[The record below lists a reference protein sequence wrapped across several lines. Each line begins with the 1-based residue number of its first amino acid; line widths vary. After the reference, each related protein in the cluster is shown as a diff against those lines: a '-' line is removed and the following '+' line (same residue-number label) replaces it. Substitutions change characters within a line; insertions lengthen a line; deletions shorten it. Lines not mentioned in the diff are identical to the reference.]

1 MKTKMTF
8 LIMLLLSG
16 NIYAAEL
23 ISSVTVKGATHI
35 GTLATRPYSSNSDAG
50 LQKIAV
56 LVLGNSVD
64 LTDATVYLTY
74 VKTVYG
80 PDSVRGDF
88 SNPVR
93 VIATNSTGTKQMY
106 MDLSV
111 ITIEPAFLPFYFENV
126 QYWVNGASVG
136 IGPVGTY
143 SHPSNFNLYFSDPSS
158 SLYFAFR
165 DSCSLFKAT
174 VWKRTTALTWTE
186 QDVFDIEWSTDGQ
199 AWTLAKRYDSTS
211 PLFCSSLAGLSD
223 PIEIEQAQI
232 SVPIDP
238 TARYIRAKLVS
249 IESKQSIWLTNAELE
264 KSVETSVEQI
274 NMQRLKLYLRND
286 ILTIQDERPV
296 QEISL
301 YSNNGSLVLFSEN
314 KSELNVNTLNK
325 GAYIIK
331 VKFDDNNSYMAKF
344 IK

>member
-16 NIYAAEL
+16 NMYAAEL
-23 ISSVTVKGATHI
+23 IASLTVEGATHI
-35 GTLATRPYSSNSDAG
+35 GTMATRPYSSNSEAG
-50 LQKIAV
+50 LQKVSV

-64 LTDATVYLTY
+64 LTNATVNITY

-80 PDSVRGDF
+80 PATHTANFTTPQR
-88 SNPVR
+88 
-93 VIATNSTGTKQMY
+93 ITATNSTGTKLMTCEI
-106 MDLSV
+106 SV
-111 ITIEPAFLPFYFENV
+111 IAIEPAFLPFYFEDM

-136 IGPVGTY
+136 VGPVGTY
-143 SHPSNFNLYFSDPSS
+143 FHASNFNLYFTDPSS

-165 DSCSLFKAT
+165 DSCSQFKAT

-186 QDVFDIEWSTDGQ
+186 QDIFDIEWSTDGQ

-211 PLFCSSLAGLSD
+211 PLFCHADAGLSVSTD
-223 PIEIEQAQI
+223 IEQAQI

-238 TARYIRAKLVS
+238 TARYVRAKLVS
-249 IESKQSIWLTNAELE
+249 IESGKSIWLTTAELE
-264 KSVETSVEQI
+264 KSIETAVEQI
-274 NMQRLKLYLRND
+274 KMQKLKLCLTND
-286 ILTIQDERPV
+286 ILTILNERPV
-296 QEISL
+296 HEISL
-301 YSNNGSLVLFSEN
+301 YSNNGSLVMFSEN
-314 KSELNVNTLNK
+314 TSELNVNTLNK